1 MRAPIRTGMS
11 QTTSSRLWK
20 IITRLLAVAGVIILL
35 LIFFGRSS
43 LLGTRYQAT
52 DLEAVNYS
60 GSATEADARQLG
72 EMLKQVGFF
81 TGEKRG
87 DVLLR
92 RDDDGTAV
100 AFVLGSRWTDP
111 EIVDSFKVIARAMA
125 DAGWPAPFTVRLI
138 DKNLNSKNEFV
149 VE

>member
-1 MRAPIRTGMS
+1 M
-11 QTTSSRLWK
+11 
-20 IITRLLAVAGVIILL
+20 L

-43 LLGTRYQAT
+43 MLGTRYQAT
-52 DLEAVNYS
+52 EFEAVNYS

-92 RDDDGTAV
+92 RDDNGTAV
-100 AFVLGSRWTDP
+100 SFVLGSGWNNP
-111 EIVDSFKVIARAMA
+111 EIVDSFKVMARAMT

-138 DKNLNSKNEFV
+138 DKNLNVKNEFV